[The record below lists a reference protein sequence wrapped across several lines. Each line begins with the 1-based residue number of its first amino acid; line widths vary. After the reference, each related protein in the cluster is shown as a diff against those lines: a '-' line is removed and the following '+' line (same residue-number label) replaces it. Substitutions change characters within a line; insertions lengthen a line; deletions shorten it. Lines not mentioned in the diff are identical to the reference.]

1 MSLSDADWQLFRA
14 FRAVVREGSLSGAAR
29 VLGLT
34 QPTLGRQIAALE
46 QTLGLALF
54 TRSPQGLVPTAAATA
69 LLPHAEAMASAA
81 EALARAAS
89 GAADETRGT
98 VRLTASEIVS
108 GEVLPAVLADFQ
120 DRHRGVVIEL
130 VPSNRVEDLL
140 RRDADIAVRMRRPE
154 QEALVARHI
163 GSVPIRLY
171 AHRNYVE
178 RRGMPKSAADL
189 ADHVMIGFDRD
200 DTSVRGIDLPR
211 FQVTR
216 ETFSFRTDNDL
227 VQLAALR
234 AGAGIGGC
242 QVGIA
247 RRDPAL
253 LPVLHD
259 LVQFELEMWLAMH
272 EDQRLDRRVRLLF
285 DHLANA
291 LGAYVRECAVN

>member
-1 MSLSDADWQLFRA
+1 MSSLDADWQLFRA

-29 VLGLT
+29 TLGLT

-46 QTLGLALF
+46 QSLGLALF

-81 EALARAAS
+81 EALARAAA
-89 GAADETRGT
+89 GAADETHGT

-120 DRHRGVVIEL
+120 NRHRGIVIEL

-140 RRDADIAVRMRRPE
+140 HRDADIAVRMRRPE
-154 QEALVARHI
+154 QEALVAKRI
-163 GSVPIRLY
+163 GIVPIRLY
-171 AHRNYVE
+171 AHRSYIE
-178 RRGMPKSAADL
+178 RRGMPATASDL
-189 ADHVMIGFDRD
+189 RQHVMIGFDRD
-200 DTSVRGIDLPR
+200 DSSVRGIDLPR
-211 FQVTR
+211 FQVSR
-216 ETFSFRTDNDL
+216 ETFSFRADNDL

-234 AGAGIGGC
+234 AGVGIGGC
-242 QVGIA
+242 QTGIA

-259 LVQFELEMWLAMH
+259 VIRFELEMWLAMH

-285 DHLANA
+285 DHLADR
-291 LGAYVRECAVN
+291 LGDYVKECAVE

>member
-1 MSLSDADWQLFRA
+1 MAQSDTDWQLFRA

-34 QPTLGRQIAALE
+34 QPTLGRQIASLE
-46 QTLGLALF
+46 QALGLALF
-54 TRSPQGLVPTAAATA
+54 TRSPQGLIPTAAAAA
-69 LLPHAEAMASAA
+69 LLPHADAMASAA
-81 EALARAAS
+81 AALTRAAS
-89 GAADETRGT
+89 GAMDETRGI

-108 GEVLPAVLADFQ
+108 GEVLPTVLADFQ
-120 DRHRGVVIEL
+120 DRHRGIVVEL
-130 VPSNRVEDLL
+130 VPSNRIEDLL
-140 RRDADIAVRMRRPE
+140 HRDADIAVRMRRPE
-154 QEALVARHI
+154 QEALIAKHI
-163 GSVPIRLY
+163 GVVPIHLY
-171 AHRNYVE
+171 AHRHYID
-178 RRGMPKSAADL
+178 RRGMPKTAADL
-189 ADHVMIGFDRD
+189 AHHVMIGFDRD
-200 DTSVRGIDLPR
+200 DSSVRGIDLPR

-234 AGAGIGGC
+234 AGVGIGGC

-259 LVQFELEMWLAMH
+259 LVRFELEMWLAMH

-285 DHLANA
+285 DHLAEA
-291 LGAYVRECAVN
+291 LGAYIRECVVE